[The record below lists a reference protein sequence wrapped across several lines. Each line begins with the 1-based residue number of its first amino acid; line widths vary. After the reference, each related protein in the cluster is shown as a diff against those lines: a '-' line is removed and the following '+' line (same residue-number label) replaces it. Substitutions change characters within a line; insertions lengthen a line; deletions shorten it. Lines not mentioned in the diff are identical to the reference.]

1 MRVFLEKDL
10 IFQDLGDKIAVWN
23 PRNMETL
30 ILNST
35 AWYILNLIEDGINSV
50 EEIAEN
56 LAREYRIDLEIARRD
71 TIEIIDELLKAGV
84 IWKEG

>member
-1 MRVFLEKDL
+1 MKVFLEKDL

-35 AWYILNLIEDGINSV
+35 AWYI
-50 EEIAEN
+50 
-56 LAREYRIDLEIARRD
+56 
-71 TIEIIDELLKAGV
+71 
-84 IWKEG
+84 